1 MTAID
6 RKKITWYM
14 DKLYRDI
21 TFTKDDIDRVKKY
34 YNNRCDDREFF
45 VDSFKSSAVDN
56 IKQLIKILNKF
67 Y

>member
-6 RKKITWYM
+6 RGKITWYM
-14 DKLYRDI
+14 NKLYRDI
-21 TFTKDDIDRVKKY
+21 TFAKTNVYKIKECYIDKD
-34 YNNRCDDREFF
+34 DDREYL
-45 VDSFKSSAVDN
+45 VEVFKDCTEDN